1 MDDLEKHLSDSE
13 QEYWDD
19 RAVYAGRSVKDSDE
33 YEKFN
38 ILSKLNNAKDK
49 KKSLNALFKVTKSK
63 GVTLTPK
70 NRAELKKLIKDKNIY
85 LGDIDVS
92 KITNFKDLFKNS
104 RRRNFGGMET
114 WDVSKVTT
122 MESCFEEA
130 EFFNHNIEAWDVSKV
145 KNMERMFYEAVGFN
159 QPLDAWN
166 IANVESFMEMFA
178 HTENFDQKFRIL
190 GRKD

>member
-1 MDDLEKHLSDSE
+1 M
-13 QEYWDD
+13 
-19 RAVYAGRSVKDSDE
+19 
-33 YEKFN
+33 
-38 ILSKLNNAKDK
+38 
-49 KKSLNALFKVTKSK
+49 TKSK

-70 NRAELKKLIKDKNIY
+70 NRAKLKKLIKDKNIY

-178 HTENFDQKFRIL
+178 HAENFDQKFRIL